1 MCQGHDSGSEVSEL
15 AALMSKC
22 VLITGASTG
31 LGLETAVYLAE
42 RGFKVYATM
51 RDLSRRDALDEEA
64 TRREVSID
72 ILRLDVTDQ
81 ASIEEAVGVVVE
93 QSGGIYAVV
102 NFAGIEMRGYFE
114 DLTEEE
120 VRKPFET
127 NLFGTMAVTRA
138 ALPYMREAR
147 RGRIVIITSVGAR
160 IGSMS
165 VSAYCASRFAQ
176 EGFAESLV
184 QEVQPLGIYVS
195 LVEPGIVKT
204 QHYSSA
210 NRILAKKAFS
220 EDSPYYPWMQQ
231 LEELLQK
238 LVETSPTRPKGVAK
252 AVHHALTAN
261 RPRLRYVVGWR
272 ARLAVMLRRYLPAG
286 LFERLYFGT
295 AMRWVTKPRSQ

>member
-1 MCQGHDSGSEVSEL
+1 VSEL

-51 RDLSRRDALDEEA
+51 RDLSRRNALDEVA
-64 TRREVSID
+64 ARREVNIEV
-72 ILRLDVTDQ
+72 LRLDVTDQ
-81 ASIEEAVGVVVE
+81 PSIEEAVGVVVE

-147 RGRIVIITSVGAR
+147 CGRIVITTSVGAR
-160 IGSMS
+160 VGSMS

-195 LVEPGIVKT
+195 LIEPGIVKT
-204 QHYSSA
+204 QHYSST

-238 LVETSPTRPKGVAK
+238 LVETSPSRPKGVAK

-272 ARLAVMLRRYLPAG
+272 ARLVVLLRRYLPAG
-286 LFERLYFGT
+286 LFERLYFGG
-295 AMRWVTKPRSQ
+295 AMRLVTKPKRQ